1 MDCVPALLMLCTMGN
16 FKKQITKELFKLLV
30 KN

>member
-1 MDCVPALLMLCTMGN
+1 MDCVPALLMLCIMGN
-16 FKKQITKELFKLLV
+16 FKKKITKVLFKLLA